1 MRRILV
7 PLDGSDLST
16 SILDD
21 AMRLAG
27 PDGTLLLVQEVR
39 RVSGRAA
46 AMHDPVFD
54 TEEARQYLNGVA
66 EGLRSRGISVA
77 TTVRT
82 TFHVAE
88 AIDAAARANEVDMI
102 ACATHSRGSI
112 GSILWGSVAWKV
124 VTQSPVPVMLRHP
137 VLSNGRMPPASGQRR
152 ILVPL
157 DGSPLAEKALPLAEE
172 LAAEWGAP
180 IDVVLI
186 VPRLRA
192 EAERGPMEEYL
203 TRIVG
208 SLAGKV
214 QGHVMIGDP
223 VEELIAFVRGSET
236 TDVVMTTHGRTG
248 LARVFL
254 GSVAYDLVHRLPIPV
269 ILTPALETQHGQYEK
284 IPVNV
289 ETTPVGSSKE

>member
-21 AMRLAG
+21 AIRLAG
-27 PDGTLLLVQEVR
+27 PGGSLLLIQEVR

-46 AMHDPVFD
+46 AMYDPIFD

-82 TFHVAE
+82 TFHVAA
-88 AIDAAARANEVDMI
+88 AIDEAARAHEVAMI

-124 VTQSPVPVMLRHP
+124 VTQSPVPVVLRHP
-137 VLSNGRMPPASGQRR
+137 ALSNGRATVTSGPRR
-152 ILVPL
+152 ILLPL
-157 DGSPLAEKALPLAEE
+157 DGSPLAEKAVPLAQE
-172 LAAEWGAP
+172 LAAEWAAP
-180 IDVVLI
+180 IDLVLV

-192 EAERGPMEEYL
+192 EAESGPMEEYL
-203 TRIVG
+203 TRIAG
-208 SLAGKV
+208 SVPGRV
-214 QGHVMIGDP
+214 QPHVMTGDP
-223 VEELIAFVRGSET
+223 VEELIAFARGSET
-236 TDVVMTTHGRTG
+236 TEVVMSTHGRTG

-254 GSVAYDLVHRLPIPV
+254 GSVAYELVHRLSIPV
-269 ILTPALETQHGQYEK
+269 ILTPALQTEPGSSEK
-284 IPVNV
+284 IPVNA
-289 ETTPVGSSKE
+289 EKSPVGSNKE